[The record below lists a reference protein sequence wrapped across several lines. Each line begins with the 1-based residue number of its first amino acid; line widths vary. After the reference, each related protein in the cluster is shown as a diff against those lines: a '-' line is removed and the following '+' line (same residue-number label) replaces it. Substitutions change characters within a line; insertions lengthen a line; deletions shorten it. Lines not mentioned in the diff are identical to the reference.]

1 MGHIHR
7 AQVIG
12 GTEHIRYC
20 GSPIALSFDECG
32 KSKGVHLV
40 SFEDGKLHTV
50 DNLTV
55 PVTQPLAVL
64 KGDLAAIT
72 AQLEQWRDVELQTP
86 VWLDI
91 EITTDDYLH
100 DMQRKIQA
108 LTEDLPVE
116 VLLVRRSREQR
127 ERIMANERRETL
139 SELSVTEVFDRR
151 LALEEL
157 EAPRRE
163 RLNQLFNDTLQTL
176 AGEADA

>member
-1 MGHIHR
+1 M
-7 AQVIG
+7 
-12 GTEHIRYC
+12 
-20 GSPIALSFDECG
+20 
-32 KSKGVHLV
+32 
-40 SFEDGKLHTV
+40 SFENGKLSAVEH
-50 DNLTV
+50 LTV

-72 AQLEQWRDVELQTP
+72 AQLEQWRGVQQEPP

-139 SELSVTEVFDRR
+139 SELSVTDVLPVARR
-151 LALEEL
+151 WKNSKNRNAS
-157 EAPRRE
+157 A
-163 RLNQLFNDTLQTL
+163 
-176 AGEADA
+176 